1 MVAHKES
8 RRSMDQDNP
17 ASGRL
22 YETDFIYNFN
32 EAVSYKLFGRLFL
45 LLPFSPNQITALGFL
60 LNGLPSIYFFSLGTH
75 LGYLLGIL
83 FSLTY
88 SIFDWMDGYIAV
100 NKNMK
105 SNAGG
110 FLDPMFDFIWQ
121 HLLIASLVL
130 GVYNSKN
137 QNYIWL
143 VIGLTSLISLV
154 VANYI
159 GEIFKEK
166 FDLKFRSLLGDF
178 RKEILR
184 NKKSGFLDL
193 LGLQIL
199 APTNF
204 IFGLLFT
211 IRYLLVIGAITN
223 RMDIVIVFIMIQQI
237 VRATALISTYVI
249 YLNRIPNNSR
259 RPIIKALESRAIKQ

>member
-1 MVAHKES
+1 MAKS
-8 RRSMDQDNP
+8 KNNL
-17 ASGRL
+17 AIGRL

-32 EAVSYKLFGRLFL
+32 EAISYKLFGRLFL
-45 LLPFSPNQITALGFL
+45 LLPFTPNQITALGFL
-60 LNGLPSIYFFSLGTH
+60 LNGLPSIYFFSIGTH

-100 NKNMK
+100 NKNLK

-137 QNYIWL
+137 QNYTWL
-143 VIGLTSLISLV
+143 VIGLATLVSLV

-166 FDLKFRSLLGDF
+166 FDFKFRSLLGDF
-178 RKEILR
+178 RKEIR
-184 NKKSGFLDL
+184 QNKRSDLLDL
-193 LGLQIL
+193 LDLQIL
-199 APTNF
+199 APTHF

-211 IRYLLVIGAITN
+211 IRYLLVIGAIFN
-223 RMDIVIVFIMIQQI
+223 RMDIVIIFILIQQL
-237 VRATALISTYVI
+237 VRATALISTYI
-249 YLNRIPNNSR
+249 LYLNRIPNSSC
-259 RPIIKALESRAIKQ
+259 RPIIKALESRTI